1 MNIRIVHTILL
12 TLCLLLPELWLAH
25 THPWYEPIVSVVYNT
40 FNYAFIVISLQMISS
55 YIGKKCGR
63 RVERTLTALILAL
76 IVCYSISQTF
86 LWFNF
91 HRHWDAFTLQLINET
106 TPKESSEFLSAYTC
120 NATTT
125 VILFLYAIV
134 LAAALWID
142 KRTKPC
148 VRLRK
153 NWQKALVTLCI
164 IVVYSQVYFLTGDAE
179 TNYDRAAGFPIKRSV
194 IFNLRQSIL
203 QMKEYENENHKC
215 IDTMN
220 NYAYNDSIP
229 DDTPD
234 IVWIIGESYNKH
246 HSSIYGYQLN
256 TSPCL
261 QRYIDE
267 GKAYAFKDVTAPSN
281 GTSDA
286 FKQFLSISSCRS
298 GEKWYDAPLV
308 PSLFKHQGWNV
319 VYYSNQFVC
328 EDDLGQ
334 WDASMGFINHP
345 HIYTHLF
352 TERNHRTY
360 DYDQELIDDY
370 KSKRK
375 KLEGKKNLIIFHLT
389 GQHVEFSQR
398 YPADFE
404 HFTADSIRRKDLSEA
419 QRAVVAQ
426 YDNATRYNDFVVKNI
441 IELFANRDA
450 IIFYFADHGEEIYD
464 FRDHMGRTSLEDDVA
479 EAKVHQLEIP
489 FIIALTD
496 KCITRRPSLAKRIS
510 DISGQPF
517 CTDDFPLLMLN
528 LLNIKTVQKDGVGG

>member
-1 MNIRIVHTILL
+1 MTNIRIVHTILL
-12 TLCLLLPELWLAH
+12 TLSLLLPELWLAH
-25 THPWYEPIVSVVYNT
+25 THPWYEPLVSVVYNT
-40 FNYAFIVISLQMISS
+40 FNYSFIVILFQIFSS
-55 YIGKKCGR
+55 YIGKICGKR
-63 RVERTLTALILAL
+63 PANIITVLIFTI
-76 IVCYSISQTF
+76 IVCYSFSQTF

-125 VILFLYAIV
+125 VILFLYAAV
-134 LAAALWID
+134 LVTGLWID
-142 KRTKPC
+142 HRTKLC
-148 VRLRK
+148 VQLRK
-153 NWQKALVTLCI
+153 NWQKILVTLCI
-164 IVVYSQVYFLTGDAE
+164 IAVYSQVYFLIGNAD

-203 QMKEYENENHKC
+203 QMKEYEDENQKC
-215 IDTMN
+215 IRTMN
-220 NYAYNDSIP
+220 NYAYSDIIP
-229 DDTPD
+229 DDAPD

-246 HSSIYGYQLN
+246 HSSIYGYYLE

-261 QRYIDE
+261 QRYIDA
-267 GKAYAFKDVTAPSN
+267 GKTYAFKDVTAPSN
-281 GTSDA
+281 GTSDS
-286 FKQFLSISSCRS
+286 FKHFLSLSSCRK

-308 PSLFKHQGWNV
+308 PSIFKHQGWNV

-345 HIYTHLF
+345 YIHRNLF

-370 KSKRK
+370 KINRK
-375 KLEGKKNLIIFHLT
+375 KLEGKKNLIIFHLY

-398 YPADFE
+398 YPEDFE
-404 HFTADSIRRKDLSEA
+404 YFTADSIQHKSLSEA
-419 QRAVVAQ
+419 QREVVAQ
-426 YDNATRYNDFVVKNI
+426 YDNATRYNDFVVNNI
-441 IELFANRDA
+441 IKMFENRDA

-464 FRDHMGRTSLEDDVA
+464 FRNHMGRTSLDDDVE

-489 FIIALTD
+489 FIISLTD
-496 KCITRRPSLAKRIS
+496 RCAAKRPSLAKRIS
-510 DISGQPF
+510 DISGKPF
-517 CTDDFPLLMLN
+517 CTDDFPLMLFD
-528 LLNIKTVQKDGVGG
+528 LLNVKTKWSKAI